1 MAALACRKRVES
13 RLNCET
19 LEERRILSANIPASP
34 AAEVRAFIRT
44 GPLEKAPSLF
54 IEPQAG
60 RVPIIQAINAARS
73 EIRLGICNLSNPQIG
88 DALAAAVARGVNVE
102 VIADQ
107 ADYSQ
112 KPDEQAELTT
122 LFGEGVSVHLS
133 NSVFPQSFEKELVID
148 QRQVVQLDSA
158 NSSAFFV

>member
-1 MAALACRKRVES
+1 MAARACRKRVES

-19 LEERRILSANIPASP
+19 LEERRLLFANMPASP
-34 AAEVRAFIRT
+34 AAEVRALVQA

-60 RVPIIQAINAARS
+60 RAPIIQAINAARI
-73 EIRLGICNLSNPQIG
+73 EIRLGICNLSDPQIG

-112 KPDEQAELTT
+112 KPDEQAKLTT
-122 LFGEGVSVHLS
+122 LIGECVSVHLS
-133 NSVFPQSFEKELVID
+133 NSVFPQSFAKELVID
-148 QRQVVQLDSA
+148 QRQVLSDPGP
-158 NSSAFFV
+158 

>member
-1 MAALACRKRVES
+1 MAAPACRKRVES

-19 LEERRILSANIPASP
+19 LEERRLLMANMPASP
-34 AAEVRAFIRT
+34 AAEVRALVQA

-60 RVPIIQAINAARS
+60 RAPIIQAINAARS
-73 EIRLGICNLSNPQIG
+73 EIRLGICNLSDPQIG

-112 KPDEQAELTT
+112 KPDEQAEQTT
-122 LFGEGVSVHLS
+122 LIGEGVSVHLR

-148 QRQVVQLDSA
+148 QRQVLSDPGP
-158 NSSAFFV
+158 

>member
-1 MAALACRKRVES
+1 MAAPACRKRVES

-19 LEERRILSANIPASP
+19 LEERQLLSANISASP
-34 AAEVRAFIRT
+34 AAEVRAFVRGWSAGKGTVALHRAASRPGPDHPGDQRGSIRDPA
-44 GPLEKAPSLF
+44 GHLRPQRPSDRRF
-54 IEPQAG
+54 T
-60 RVPIIQAINAARS
+60 R
-73 EIRLGICNLSNPQIG
+73 
-88 DALAAAVARGVNVE
+88 AAVARGVNVE

-122 LFGEGVSVHLS
+122 LIGEGVSVHLS
-133 NSVFPQSFEKELVID
+133 NSVFPQSFEKKLVID

-158 NSSAFFV
+158 NSSALFV